1 MINGLLTL
9 LVILFAGIG
18 GGAVW
23 YERQLDVAGPLK
35 APANF
40 VVKRGEGARDIAKRL
55 EESGIIS
62 SQHLFIGKYV
72 THAFG
77 RTFGGKGLNLQAGEY
92 IFEAGSSVRQ
102 VVNILSEGRTALIG
116 VTIPEGLTSQQVVD
130 RLNGME
136 VLTGKITQVPPE
148 GSLMPDTY
156 RVPRSMDRNKVIEM
170 MQSMMSKFL
179 ADAWEK
185 RREGLPV
192 RTPQEAVVLA
202 SIVEKET
209 GRRDERAQ
217 VAGVFSNRL
226 TKGMR
231 LQSDPTI
238 LYGVDGGKVRWGR
251 PIYRSEINRKT
262 AHNTY
267 QIDGLPPTPIC
278 NPGRAAIEAVLNPA
292 STTDLYFVADGK
304 GGHIFSETLKEHN
317 AAVANWRRI
326 ERELAARKTSQP
338 TASSAEGD
346 QPKGLPT
353 VVNAPETVKALAAG
367 AAYTVPLPTRKPRS
381 ARASQ

>member
-1 MINGLLTL
+1 
-9 LVILFAGIG
+9 
-18 GGAVW
+18 
-23 YERQLDVAGPLK
+23 
-35 APANF
+35 
-40 VVKRGEGARDIAKRL
+40 
-55 EESGIIS
+55 
-62 SQHLFIGKYV
+62 
-72 THAFG
+72 
-77 RTFGGKGLNLQAGEY
+77 
-92 IFEAGSSVRQ
+92 
-102 VVNILSEGRTALIG
+102 
-116 VTIPEGLTSQQVVD
+116 
-130 RLNGME
+130 
-136 VLTGKITQVPPE
+136 
-148 GSLMPDTY
+148 MPDTY